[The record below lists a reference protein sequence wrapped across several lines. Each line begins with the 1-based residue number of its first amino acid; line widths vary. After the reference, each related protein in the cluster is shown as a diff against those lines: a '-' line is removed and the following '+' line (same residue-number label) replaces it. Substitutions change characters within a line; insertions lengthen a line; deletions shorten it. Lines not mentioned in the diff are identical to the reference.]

1 MLNFYCSWC
10 QTMPNGVSERR
21 ALVWK
26 PDLLYH
32 FGSAQNDTT
41 GQETRLHD
49 FLCRFYTDGLMN
61 WAVFSTHYVAL
72 AVYYVVAAL
81 TQFSQKC
88 YLCCFWS
95 QCFNC
100 QILPRTQRQT
110 RHCAVSRFA
119 LLFACLL
126 DSPVYHWNK
135 LGRFLKERLRTSNWK
150 PRISLWNF
158 PKSIC
163 RKKEKKMTARL
174 AFISMLI
181 ILKFQ

>member
-1 MLNFYCSWC
+1 MHICGFSTQMLNFYCSWC
-10 QTMPNGVSERR
+10 PTMPNGVSGCR

-32 FGSAQNDTT
+32 FGSAQKDTT

-72 AVYYVVAAL
+72 AVYYMVAAL

-100 QILPRTQRQT
+100 YPQHSQR
-110 RHCAVSRFA
+110 ANDDLNL
-119 LLFACLL
+119 LLFSCT
-126 DSPVYHWNK
+126 VNYH
-135 LGRFLKERLRTSNWK
+135 FLQLQ
-150 PRISLWNF
+150 I
-158 PKSIC
+158 
-163 RKKEKKMTARL
+163 
-174 AFISMLI
+174 
-181 ILKFQ
+181 